1 MSKDPADIHR
11 ALSAPIIAI
20 NWQQEVRS
28 LRASDSYRA
37 SDHAARTLAKHSA
50 MRIVL
55 VAMKAG
61 GRMEEH
67 HADSDIS
74 VHCLHGAF
82 RFEVAGTAHELE
94 AGLVLV
100 VAERLPHTVVAVD
113 ECAFLL
119 TIGEKHGDAREA
131 GTG

>member
-1 MSKDPADIHR
+1 MVDRQGQIHHLPKYPPPRRSADHRHQLAAGGAFPARKRLI
-11 ALSAPIIAI
+11 SG
-20 NWQQEVRS
+20 VG
-28 LRASDSYRA
+28 
-37 SDHAARTLAKHSA
+37 HAARTLAKHSA

-74 VHCLHGAF
+74 VHCLDGAF

-100 VAERLPHTVVAVD
+100 VAERL
-113 ECAFLL
+113 
-119 TIGEKHGDAREA
+119 
-131 GTG
+131 